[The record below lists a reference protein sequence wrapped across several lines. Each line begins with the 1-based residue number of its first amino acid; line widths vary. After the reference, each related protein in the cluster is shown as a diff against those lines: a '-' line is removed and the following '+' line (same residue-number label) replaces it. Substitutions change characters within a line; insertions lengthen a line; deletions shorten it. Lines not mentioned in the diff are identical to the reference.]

1 MTSADDTAVP
11 DYSALLRLD
20 GRRFIVIGAGQGI
33 GRQATHALASVGAR
47 VACVDL
53 DPGLAREIA
62 DEVDGVPVSGDAT
75 VRPETERIIA
85 DSVAGLGG
93 LDGVV
98 DIVGMARYATLLE
111 VSDQEWD
118 WHFDIVLRHAFL
130 AVQLAGRVLAAA
142 GGGVLT
148 FVASVSGLT
157 SAPRH
162 AAYGAAKAGLMAL
175 VRSAAVELGPAG
187 IRVNAVA
194 PGVVWTPR
202 VSGYLGDEGRARNE
216 ANTPLGRVAHPGD
229 IAAALLFLCSDL
241 SAYVSG
247 QTLVVDGG
255 VSAKFPY
262 PMAEQTFGPGPART

>member
-1 MTSADDTAVP
+1 MTSSDDTPVP
-11 DYSALLRLD
+11 DYPGRLRLD
-20 GRRFIVIGAGQGI
+20 GRRFVVIGAGQGI
-33 GRQATHALASVGAR
+33 GRQTVHALASVGAR
-47 VACVDL
+47 VVCVDL
-53 DPGLAREIA
+53 DADRAREVA
-62 DEVDGVPVSGDAT
+62 GEGDGVPVVGDAT
-75 VRPETERIIA
+75 ARSGATRIFDESSA
-85 DSVAGLGG
+85 ALGG

-111 VSDQEWD
+111 LADEDWD
-118 WHFDIVLRHAFL
+118 WHFDIVLRHAYL
-130 AVQLAGRVLAAA
+130 TVQLAGRALAAA
-142 GGGVLT
+142 GTGGVLA

-187 IRVNAVA
+187 VRVNAVA

-202 VSGYLGDEGRARNE
+202 VSAFLGEEGRARNV
-216 ANTPLGRVAHPGD
+216 ANTPLRRVALPAD

-241 SAYVSG
+241 AGYVSG

-255 VSAKFPY
+255 VAAKFPY
-262 PMAEQTFGPGPART
+262 PMAED